1 MHLMALALTSED
13 LRHVNFSQK
22 NVMNSSGKIGRF
34 LELGTRGGWSWLVG
48 VEITPTADFLLLN
61 LFMDT
66 LGDIKAI
73 HRGKGHEMRW

>member
-1 MHLMALALTSED
+1 MYLMALALTSED
-13 LRHVNFSQK
+13 LRHVHFSQK

-48 VEITPTADFLLLN
+48 LKINLTADFLLWN
-61 LFMDT
+61 LSLDT

-73 HRGKGHEMRW
+73 HR